1 MRIALFVAGPK
12 GADFLRNFCD
22 RETVDLVVSYASR
35 GLQHDAYADIQAI
48 CRSKNYKLAE
58 RTDVRAADYAAAD
71 LVLLIGWQW
80 MSSEVDRRFIV
91 FHDSLLPKFRGFNP
105 TVTALIA
112 GETGI
117 GVTAFSPA
125 GGDPGVPDSGP
136 IFGQEKIAVAYPAT
150 IRDVYEQLGH
160 AYCRLA
166 ERVLQGA
173 AAGPLRFSPQDAAN
187 ATYSLWRD
195 EDDYRIDWT
204 AAAADIRR
212 FVDAVGWPYLGAKT
226 TLQGRDVRID
236 RVEPCPDIV
245 FANRCPGKIWS
256 LSGDGPVIV
265 CGAGLLR
272 IAAAREADGNPVRF
286 TSLRVRLA

>member
-12 GADFLRNFCD
+12 GANFLRNFCG
-22 RETVDLVVSYASR
+22 RETVDLVVSYASK

-112 GETGI
+112 GETEI

-125 GGDPGVPDSGP
+125 GGDAAVPDSGP
-136 IFGQEKIAVAYPAT
+136 IFGQEKLSVAYPTT

-166 ERVLQGA
+166 ERVLQAA

-204 AAAADIRR
+204 ATAADIRR

-245 FANRCPGKIWS
+245 FADRCPGKIWS
-256 LSGDGPVIV
+256 LSGDGPVVV
-265 CGAGLLR
+265 CGSGLLR
-272 IAAAREADGNPVRF
+272 IAAARETDGSPVRF

>member
-12 GADFLRNFCD
+12 GANFLRNFCG
-22 RETVDLVVSYASR
+22 REAVDLVVSYVSK
-35 GLQHDAYADIQAI
+35 GLQLDAYADIQAI
-48 CRSKNYKLAE
+48 CRAKNYKLVE
-58 RTDVRAADYAAAD
+58 RTAVRAEDYASAD

-112 GETGI
+112 GETEI

-125 GGDPGVPDSGP
+125 GGDATIPDSGP
-136 IFGQEKIAVAYPAT
+136 IFGQEKMLVAYPTT
-150 IRDVYEQLGH
+150 IRDVYDRLGL

-166 ERVLQGA
+166 DRVLQSA
-173 AAGPLRFSPQDAAN
+173 AAAPLQFSPQDPPN

-195 EDDYRIDWT
+195 EDDYRIDWAKT
-204 AAAADIRR
+204 AADICR

-226 TLQGRDVRID
+226 TMQGRDIRID
-236 RVEPCPDIV
+236 RVEPCPDIAFV
-245 FANRCPGKIWS
+245 NRCPGKIWS
-256 LSGDGPVIV
+256 LSAGGPVVV
-265 CGAGLLR
+265 CSSGLVR
-272 IAAAREADGNPVRF
+272 ITAAREADGSPVRF
-286 TSLRVRLA
+286 AALRVRLA

>member
-1 MRIALFVAGPK
+1 MRIALFAAGPK
-12 GADFLRNFCD
+12 GANFLRNFCGRD
-22 RETVDLVVSYASR
+22 AVDLVVSYPSK

-48 CRSKNYKLAE
+48 CRAKNYKLAE
-58 RTDVRAADYAAAD
+58 RTDIRAADYAAAD
-71 LVLLIGWQW
+71 LVLLMGWQW
-80 MSSEVDRRFIV
+80 MSSEVDRRFVV

-112 GETGI
+112 GETEI

-125 GGDPGVPDSGP
+125 SGDAAVPDSGP
-136 IFGQEKIAVAYPAT
+136 IFGQEKIPVAYPVT
-150 IRDVYEQLGH
+150 IREFYEQLGL

-166 ERVLQGA
+166 DRVLA
-173 AAGPLRFSPQDAAN
+173 AATAGPLRFSPQNAAD

-195 EDDYRIDWT
+195 EDDYRIDWIV
-204 AAAADIRR
+204 AAPDICR

-226 TLQGRDVRID
+226 TMQGRDIRID
-236 RVEPCPDIV
+236 RVEPCPDIA

-256 LSGDGPVIV
+256 LAEGCPVVV
-265 CGAGLLR
+265 CGSGLVR
-272 IAAAREADGNPVRF
+272 ITAAREADGSPVRF

>member
-12 GADFLRNFCD
+12 GANFLRNFCG
-22 RETVDLVVSYASR
+22 RETVDLVVSYASK

-91 FHDSLLPKFRGFNP
+91 FHDSVLPKFRGFNP

-112 GETGI
+112 GETEI

-125 GGDPGVPDSGP
+125 GGDATVPDSGP
-136 IFGQEKIAVAYPAT
+136 IFGQEKIAVAYPTT

-166 ERVLQGA
+166 DRVLQA
-173 AAGPLRFSPQDAAN
+173 ASAGPLRFSPQDAAN

-204 AAAADIRR
+204 ATAADIRR

-236 RVEPCPDIV
+236 RVEPCPDVV

-265 CGAGLLR
+265 CGSGLLR
-272 IAAAREADGNPVRF
+272 LAAAREADGSPVRF